1 MYTGLIGFILL
12 FVIALIGW
20 GISEAKYKT
29 INFTRSEAD
38 LDEQAE
44 LDEAAKRN
52 GYQEMNI
59 RDVKKTLC
67 IKGYK
72 AI

>member
-29 INFTRSEAD
+29 INFTRSEVD

-44 LDEAAKRN
+44 LV
-52 GYQEMNI
+52 M
-59 RDVKKTLC
+59 
-67 IKGYK
+67 
-72 AI
+72 